1 MPKMSQ
7 SGGLNYSKK
16 NTPKNKP
23 PPKKKYKTNKNIR
36 QTKLK
41 EQIYLYN
48 AMKVTIR

>member
-23 PPKKKYKTNKNIR
+23 PPPKKKNTK
-36 QTKLK
+36 QTKISDK
-41 EQIYLYN
+41 QN
-48 AMKVTIR
+48 

>member
-23 PPKKKYKTNKNIR
+23 PPPKKKIQNKQKYQTNKIEGTNIP
-36 QTKLK
+36 L
-41 EQIYLYN
+41 
-48 AMKVTIR
+48 

>member
-1 MPKMSQ
+1 MSQ

-16 NTPKNKP
+16 THLKTSP